1 MFAIYS
7 PASLIVRTEPQ
18 SEKSKE
24 EQGRRAEKLGGRSRK
39 SAVTEAKKE
48 VPAKLNLSGKLGEPL
63 SVDSLSSDCGS
74 FHCCSCKGGS
84 GALLW

>member
-39 SAVTEAKKE
+39 SAVTEAKKRSPCK
-48 VPAKLNLSGKLGEPL
+48 VKLVRQVG
-63 SVDSLSSDCGS
+63 
-74 FHCCSCKGGS
+74 
-84 GALLW
+84 